1 MRRSHTRYTEIS
13 SPCVIKSCL
22 ILSLLLL
29 LLHEQI
35 HIYIDGTYS
44 KTFLLNSI
52 KLQNKQNEVDAKQ
65 MSILS
70 STTSSHV
77 FRGVARICSEV
88 RTFLQMP
95 LTPSATSPP
104 PPPPMSPN
112 VEVTVSL
119 SVFTVSK
126 ITSCVYFHVL
136 RTTSHIKKISRRGR
150 AGTAKKCT
158 KKRAKH
164 AKNCSTF

>member
-1 MRRSHTRYTEIS
+1 MKSTR
-13 SPCVIKSCL
+13 K
-22 ILSLLLL
+22 
-29 LLHEQI
+29 
-35 HIYIDGTYS
+35 
-44 KTFLLNSI
+44 N
-52 KLQNKQNEVDAKQ
+52 VDAKLNNLKSRNEGRSQ
-65 MSILS
+65 DL
-70 STTSSHV
+70 
-77 FRGVARICSEV
+77 FRGSHNSPKAPNPV
-88 RTFLQMP
+88 RHL
-95 LTPSATSPP
+95 PP
-104 PPPPMSPN
+104 PAPPMFPK

-119 SVFTVSK
+119 SVFTISK